1 MFNLPWVRILF
12 LGLSC
17 RSCSAPNCP
26 KMEHWTWSCGWR
38 YDKELRVSI
47 EERKVKSIMFIPEE
61 LTRTSRKR
69 LLIWHISRIGFASII
84 WFPGPA
90 ILHPVQYKPP
100 VRTEVKMAQLTKKSF
115 LKHSSMKLPY
125 IGLGTNEITTEEME
139 TALNTALD
147 AGYRHFDTA
156 YRYNNEADIGRSLKK
171 IFERDVEYFL
181 KKSLEALQLDYVDLY
196 LVHSPMGYKRP
207 DDIAQEVPNFTE
219 LELDMETDLG
229 MEAQVDAGR
238 AKYIGISKFNSK
250 QIQRILDSCRIRP
263 VNHQM
268 EMQIYLQEKELVS
281 FCQDNDITVT
291 AFSPFGSPGIRS
303 FEKTLSSQGHYMI
316 IYTGSVR
323 PVQHKPLFGT
333 EVKMAPLTKKCFLKH
348 SSMKL
353 PYIGLGTMQ
362 IKTEEMDKA
371 LNTAL
376 DAGYRHFDTA
386 YRYNN
391 EADIGRSLK
400 KIFETLQL
408 DYVDL
413 YLVHSPMGFKRPD
426 DIAQEV
432 PNFTELELDMET
444 DLVDLWKGM
453 EAQVDAGRAKYIG
466 ISKFNSKQI
475 QRILDNCRIRPVNL
489 QMEMQIYLQEKE
501 LVSFCQDNDITVTA
515 FSPFGSPGI
524 RPLVK
529 TLR

>member
-171 IFERDVEYFL
+171 IFESGKIKREELFIVTKLPNHGNRRGDVEYFL

-219 LELDMETDLG
+219 LELDMETDLVELWKG

-303 FEKTLSSQGHYMI
+303 FEKTLSDA
-316 IYTGSVR
+316 
-323 PVQHKPLFGT
+323 P
-333 EVKMAPLTKKCFLKH
+333 APLEDPVIKDIANKYNKQPSQIILRFLVECGVGIIPKSSNPVRIQQNIDVFDFELTKEDFER
-348 SSMKL
+348 
-353 PYIGLGTMQ
+353 IR
-362 IKTEEMDKA
+362 
-371 LNTAL
+371 AL
-376 DAGYRHFDTA
+376 DRGED
-386 YRYNN
+386 
-391 EADIGRSLK
+391 GRVFGK
-400 KIFETLQL
+400 VF
-408 DYVDL
+408 
-413 YLVHSPMGFKRPD
+413 MG
-426 DIAQEV
+426 
-432 PNFTELELDMET
+432 
-444 DLVDLWKGM
+444 
-453 EAQVDAGRAKYIG
+453 
-466 ISKFNSKQI
+466 NSA
-475 QRILDNCRIRPVNL
+475 NHP
-489 QMEMQIYLQEKE
+489 EY
-501 LVSFCQDNDITVTA
+501 
-515 FSPFGSPGI
+515 PFP
-524 RPLVK
+524 K
-529 TLR
+529 